1 MSKQFDLRFGIIAL
15 LIFFAAFSRLI
26 PHPFNFTPVG
36 GMALFGA
43 AYFTKKYWA
52 FIIPLAAM
60 FVSDLIINN
69 LVYPVIYPEYYEG
82 FTLMTQGWYWM
93 YGSFALIALLGM
105 TVLKKIKIPTLIA
118 SSLGASIIF
127 FVITNFGSWASGIM
141 YPMNM
146 TGLMAAYTAGIPFFW
161 NTIAGD
167 LFYVGVLFGSFELV
181 KMQFPRLA
189 TVQA

>member
-1 MSKQFDLRFGIIAL
+1 MSKQFDLRFGIIAI

-60 FVSDLIINN
+60 FISDLIINN
-69 LVYPVIYPEYYEG
+69 LVYPVVYPQYYEG
-82 FTLMTQGWYWM
+82 FTLMTQGWDWM

-118 SSLGASIIF
+118 SSLGASLIF

-146 TGLMAAYTAGIPFFW
+146 TGLMAAYTAGLPFFL

-189 TVQA
+189 IAQA

>member
-1 MSKQFDLRFGIIAL
+1 MSKKFDLRFGIIAL

-60 FVSDLIINN
+60 FISDLIINN
-69 LVYPVIYPEYYEG
+69 LVYPVVYPQYYEG

-93 YGSFALIALLGM
+93 YGSFALIALMGM
-105 TVLKKIKIPTLIA
+105 TVLKKVKVPALIA
-118 SSLGASIIF
+118 SSLGASLIF
-127 FVITNFGSWASGIM
+127 FVVTNFGSWASGLL
-141 YPMNM
+141 YPLNM
-146 TGLMAAYTAGIPFFW
+146 TGLLASYTAGLPFFL
-161 NTIAGD
+161 NTVYGD
-167 LFYVGVLFGSFELV
+167 LFYVGVLFGSFEFF
-181 KMQFPRLA
+181 KIQFPRLA
-189 TVQA
+189 TART